1 MSFYL
6 QVVNGYFCNASVL
19 FVLHIIDFCFLCSPK
34 VLDMSRHVPLYRAL
48 LALVR
53 GLSVTPGLAPLLLTP
68 QNSAPT
74 NGGGGDTT
82 TLPCVP
88 ALLEKMKTTVNTYM
102 AKLRWK
108 SSKAGGNSNGNGG
121 NGNNNGGN
129 NNNSGSL
136 TDDAEQEEGLSLIVP
151 DIQNTAMVVKVS
163 IVCTLGVMS
172 SPYHFSNLLYY
183 LFLCLFFLD

>member
-1 MSFYL
+1 MIVEGNCLCYSD
-6 QVVNGYFCNASVL
+6 VSIDYFCIASFL
-19 FVLHIIDFCFLCSPK
+19 FVFFIIDFCFLSLSVK

-68 QNSAPT
+68 QTSAPT

-82 TLPCVP
+82 SLPCVP

-108 SSKAGGNSNGNGG
+108 SSKAGGNNNGNGG
-121 NGNNNGGN
+121 NGNANGGN
-129 NNNSGSL
+129 NNNNSSSL

-151 DIQNTAMVVKVS
+151 DIQNTAVVVKVRF
-163 IVCTLGVMS
+163 IHAHGFW
-172 SPYHFSNLLYY
+172 FSHS
-183 LFLCLFFLD
+183 